1 MESIIISED
10 KKSIENLERLSVR
23 YTLEF
28 NSVLKTIREF
38 TTVQTI
44 EQFIAGYRDLKQ
56 VVIDEA
62 IEGLPKTLKVLKREA
77 LEGMVELPEEL
88 PNALNKIQALKNAKH
103 SNNIFNCLDYNGS
116 EFELN
121 EDKFEAE
128 LDYYRV
134 RISDEVQIKKYNE
147 LKKVCDAINEAGLI
161 KNGSLGGIL
170 INFKMKEGILHPAAA
185 VVQRAV

>member
-77 LEGMVELPEEL
+77 LEGMVELPNEL
-88 PNALNKIQALKNAKH
+88 PSALNKIQALKRAKQ
-103 SNNIFNCLDYNGS
+103 SSQIFQTLDFNN

-121 EDKFEAE
+121 QQKFESL

-134 RISDEVQIKKYNE
+134 RISDKVQIAKYNE

-161 KNGSLGGIL
+161 KNGSVGGIL
-170 INFKMKEGILHPAAA
+170 SNFNLKEGILHPAAA

>member
-88 PNALNKIQALKNAKH
+88 PNALNKIQALKNAKQ
-103 SNNIFNCLDYNGS
+103 SSQIFQTLDFNN

-121 EDKFEAE
+121 QQKFESL

-134 RISDEVQIKKYNE
+134 RISDEAQIKKYNE

>member
-1 MESIIISED
+1 MESIVISED

-28 NSVLKTIREF
+28 NAVLKTIREF
-38 TTVQTI
+38 I
-44 EQFIAGYRDLKQ
+44 PINSREAFLKAYRDLKQ
-56 VVIDEA
+56 LILDEA
-62 IEGLPKTLKVLKREA
+62 IEALPKTLKVLKRTA
-77 LEGMVELPEEL
+77 LEGMVELPNEL
-88 PNALNKIQALKNAKH
+88 PSALNKIQALKNAKQ
-103 SNNIFNCLDYNGS
+103 SSQIFQTLDFNN

-121 EDKFEAE
+121 QQKFESL

-134 RISDEVQIKKYNE
+134 RISDEVQIAKYNE

-161 KNGSLGGIL
+161 KNGSVGGIL
-170 INFKMKEGILHPAAA
+170 SNFNLKEGILHPAAA